1 LPLLFKEI
9 IYCIAEIS
17 RNSRYPIDFHAF
29 TMNVTATELKNRLGR
44 YLEAAQV
51 EPVVIEKSGRVTS
64 VVLSKHR
71 YDQLCE
77 LEDMFWD
84 LTAQTAENE
93 GYMSDF
99 EVTQLLQA
107 RE

>member
-1 LPLLFKEI
+1 
-9 IYCIAEIS
+9 
-17 RNSRYPIDFHAF
+17 
-29 TMNVTATELKNRLGR
+29 MNVTATELKNRLGR

-84 LTAQTAENE
+84 LKAQAAENE
-93 GYMSDF
+93 GFMRDF
-99 EVTQLLQA
+99 EVKELLQA

>member
-1 LPLLFKEI
+1 
-9 IYCIAEIS
+9 
-17 RNSRYPIDFHAF
+17 
-29 TMNVTATELKNRLGR
+29 MNVTATELKNRLGR
-44 YLEAAQV
+44 YLDAAQV

-84 LTAQTAENE
+84 IKARVAENE
-93 GYMSDF
+93 GFMSDL
-99 EVTQLLQA
+99 EVKELLQT

>member
-1 LPLLFKEI
+1 
-9 IYCIAEIS
+9 
-17 RNSRYPIDFHAF
+17 
-29 TMNVTATELKNRLGR
+29 MNVTATELKHRLGR

-64 VVLSKHR
+64 VVLSKRR

-84 LTAQTAENE
+84 LRAQTAEQE
-93 GYMSDF
+93 GFMSDS
-99 EVTQLLQA
+99 EVRELLQTRA
-107 RE
+107 

>member
-1 LPLLFKEI
+1 
-9 IYCIAEIS
+9 
-17 RNSRYPIDFHAF
+17 
-29 TMNVTATELKNRLGR
+29 MNVTATELKHRLGR

-64 VVLSKHR
+64 VVLSKRR

-84 LTAQTAENE
+84 QQAQTAEQE
-93 GYMSDF
+93 GFLSDA
-99 EVTQLLQA
+99 EVRELLQTRA
-107 RE
+107 

>member
-1 LPLLFKEI
+1 
-9 IYCIAEIS
+9 
-17 RNSRYPIDFHAF
+17 
-29 TMNVTATELKNRLGR
+29 MNVTATELKNRLGR

-77 LEDMFWD
+77 LEDMLWD
-84 LTAQTAENE
+84 LKARVAENE
-93 GYMSDF
+93 GFMSDF
-99 EVTQLLQA
+99 EVKELLQP